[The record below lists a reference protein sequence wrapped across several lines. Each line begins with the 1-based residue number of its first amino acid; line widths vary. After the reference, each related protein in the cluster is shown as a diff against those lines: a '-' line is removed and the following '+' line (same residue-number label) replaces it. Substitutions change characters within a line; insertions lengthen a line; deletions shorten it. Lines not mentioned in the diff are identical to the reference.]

1 MTKVRELSH
10 QHQNI
15 IKIGVSCNHW
25 YSRPIGSG
33 VLRNSSECDDLMT
46 QKCHAAQNTV
56 PQPA

>member
-33 VLRNSSECDDLMT
+33 VLRNASEYDGHAV
-46 QKCHAAQNTV
+46 QERHAAQIKV
-56 PQPA
+56 P